1 MQNCET
7 RLSSLFLGHGDHFWQ
22 SYDENSLIFIFIYT
36 SYAKR
41 RGVGFTHVRNPA
53 GLIYSVVK
61 TKCNTGGGV
70 IRKGGREPPKR
81 VRPSYRYSSQ
91 VLGQV
96 QKE

>member
-41 RGVGFTHVRNPA
+41 RGAASASIFRLFHRSSFF
-53 GLIYSVVK
+53 LIDLFSH
-61 TKCNTGGGV
+61 TPHTNRGWFRALSASFC
-70 IRKGGREPPKR
+70 RERRLKI
-81 VRPSYRYSSQ
+81 VS
-91 VLGQV
+91 G
-96 QKE
+96 

>member
-41 RGVGFTHVRNPA
+41 RGWHGFMHPRKTYRGVEVLNLNPA
-53 GLIYSVVK
+53 VLVLLIFASIPD
-61 TKCNTGGGV
+61 C
-70 IRKGGREPPKR
+70 
-81 VRPSYRYSSQ
+81 SQ
-91 VLGQV
+91 NQTAVSDTQHLLSDF
-96 QKE
+96 